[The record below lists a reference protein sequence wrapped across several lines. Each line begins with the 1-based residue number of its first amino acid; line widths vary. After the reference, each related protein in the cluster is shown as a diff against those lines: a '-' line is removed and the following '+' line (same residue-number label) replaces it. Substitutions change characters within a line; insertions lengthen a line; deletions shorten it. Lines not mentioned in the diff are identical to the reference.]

1 MTIKA
6 FAVFDVKSFDEE
18 LGVLRGIASTPSTD
32 RVEDIVDPKG
42 AVFKLPLPLLWQH
55 SHNDPIGHVTEATVT
70 DEGIEV
76 VATVAKGVTPEID
89 RAWKLIK
96 AGLVRGFSIG
106 FRGLEVEEIPRSWGV
121 RYKKWEWLELSAVTI
136 PANADATITNVK
148 HFATAQHA
156 ATGTKAVKEKSA
168 GDTAKSHK
176 PVLLNQKSK
185 GDILNIAEQIA
196 ALEASRTAKAASMQA
211 ILEKATAEGRTTDA
225 SEQEDF
231 DTISAEID
239 SIDADLKRFR
249 ALEKAQVGGAKPVN
263 ANGIKSLSDAAAARS
278 GVQVKAQKL
287 EAGIGFARLAKV
299 KGLSKITGE
308 SPRDLAK
315 GLYGEDSA
323 VYGIIAKAAVSAGST
338 QDGNWAANLVGD
350 ETSVFADFVKFLR
363 PQTILGKFGT
373 GTIPSLRRVPFR
385 TPLIG
390 QTSGGDGYWVGEGK
404 AKPLTN
410 FGYERNTLE
419 PTKVANI
426 AVVTE
431 ELLRS
436 SSPSAEI
443 LIRDS
448 LAAALRA
455 RLDTDFIN
463 PAKAAVVGVS
473 PASITNGITPIA
485 STGTDADAV
494 RNDLRLLFSA
504 FIAANN
510 APTSGVFVMRSTTAL
525 ALSLMTNALG
535 QSEFAGITMNGG
547 TLSGLPAIVSEF
559 VPEGYV
565 VLANASD
572 IYLADDGEVAVDMSN
587 QASLEMANDPA
598 HDSTT
603 PTGATGLVSLWQ
615 TNSVA
620 FRGERIVNWAR
631 RRPSAVAVLSGVAW
645 GVPAAPGGGE

>member
-18 LGVLRGIASTPSTD
+18 QGVLRGIASTPSTD

-55 SHNDPIGHVTEATVT
+55 SHNDPIGHVTEASVT

-89 RAWKLIK
+89 RAWTLIK

-185 GDILNIAEQIA
+185 GDILNIAE
-196 ALEASRTAKAASMQA
+196 
-211 ILEKATAEGRTTDA
+211 KATAEGRTTDA

-278 GVQVKAQKL
+278 GVQVKAPKL

-315 GLYGEDSA
+315 SLYGEESA
-323 VYGIIAKAAVSAGST
+323 VYGIIVKAAVSAGST

-350 ETSVFADFVKFLR
+350 ETSVFADFVEFLR

-473 PASITNGITPIA
+473 PASITNGITPIV

-510 APTSGVFVMRSTTAL
+510 APTSGVFIMRSTTAL

-587 QASLEMANDPA
+587 QASLEMANNPE